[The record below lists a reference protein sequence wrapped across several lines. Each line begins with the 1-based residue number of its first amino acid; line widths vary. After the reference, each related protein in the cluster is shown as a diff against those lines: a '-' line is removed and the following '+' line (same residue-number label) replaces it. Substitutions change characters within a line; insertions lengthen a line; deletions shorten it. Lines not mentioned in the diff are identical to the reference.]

1 MEKSIRI
8 GTILDTLSR
17 DVLSHWPIKNI
28 ADSTFYNR
36 RRDNDESASALKEKM
51 YCVVKMFAKS
61 VKCWRGHVSID
72 FSLTGTVPVESTCLY

>member
-28 ADSTFYNR
+28 ADS
-36 RRDNDESASALKEKM
+36 NDESASALKEKM